1 MELGYLDKYFFKNTG
16 KKRPVGK
23 NFGVFLLDTL
33 KTTFWM
39 EKLTQ
44 NWTQL
49 GLLSPKI
56 GETFLIF
63 KKGQGKPPPLV
74 AHLDTWSNEP
84 AIVWSMITIQHCI
97 FYEQIDAGEWR
108 MG

>member
-1 MELGYLDKYFFKNTG
+1 MELGHLDKHCFKNTG
-16 KKRPVGK
+16 KKRLVGK

-44 NWTQL
+44 SWTQL

-56 GETFLIF
+56 GE
-63 KKGQGKPPPLV
+63 PL
-74 AHLDTWSNEP
+74 
-84 AIVWSMITIQHCI
+84 
-97 FYEQIDAGEWR
+97 F
-108 MG
+108 